1 MIGKFE
7 ESRTSVVPDVP
18 WAGSVAAIGSAGW
31 QGCSGGVMRLET
43 RFAGIIA
50 SCFVFGICTAGYISY
65 RLEARQAR
73 EEVKQKADMVLETA
87 MAVRAYTS
95 EEVAVALQAMDD
107 KGSFHAAQVP
117 SFAAQ
122 SAMRRLA
129 QKLPE
134 YQYRESSLNPTNLN
148 DRATDWEVGLLRAFQ
163 ADPQRTELSGELG
176 AGQDRQYYVARPIR
190 MGSPACLYCH
200 STPEAAPR
208 AMVARYGAGNGFG
221 WRMGDV
227 VGLHLV
233 RVSTAPAEAKAFNS
247 VVVMRLLRRHVTSPL
262 EALTRVAL
270 ATSLD
275 KPLDRSHEDPPLPTG
290 HGQFEELQRA
300 IQRLKASMD
309 HALRL
314 IERRPLASPGSAA
327 TSTPT
332 STPTSASSPATPGDT
347 PPVSGT
353 DPRS

>member
-1 MIGKFE
+1 
-7 ESRTSVVPDVP
+7 
-18 WAGSVAAIGSAGW
+18 
-31 QGCSGGVMRLET
+31 MRLET

-95 EEVAVALQAMDD
+95 EEVAVALQALDD

-200 STPEAAPR
+200 STPEAAPK

-227 VGLHLV
+227 VGLQLV

-247 VVVMRLLRRHVTSPL
+247 VVVTIGSITSVFVLAAAVMLLLLRRHVTSPL

-275 KPLDRSHEDPPLPTG
+275 KPLDPSQEDIPLPPG

-314 IERRPLASPGSAA
+314 IERRPAVSAA
-327 TSTPT
+327 PV
-332 STPTSASSPATPGDT
+332 PVPASASAPVSVPASAPGGPSDV
-347 PPVSGT
+347 PPVAGT

>member
-1 MIGKFE
+1 
-7 ESRTSVVPDVP
+7 
-18 WAGSVAAIGSAGW
+18 
-31 QGCSGGVMRLET
+31 MRLET

-65 RLEARQAR
+65 RLEACQAR

-107 KGSFHAAQVP
+107 KGNFHAAQVP

-200 STPEAAPR
+200 STPEAAPK

-227 VGLHLV
+227 VGLQLV

-247 VVVMRLLRRHVTSPL
+247 VVVTIGSITSVFVLAAAVMLLLLRRHVTSPL

-275 KPLDRSHEDPPLPTG
+275 KPLDKLQEDIPLPPG

-314 IERRPLASPGSAA
+314 IERRPAVSAA
-327 TSTPT
+327 PV
-332 STPTSASSPATPGDT
+332 PAPASASAPVSVPASAPGGPSDV
-347 PPVSGT
+347 PPVAGT

>member
-1 MIGKFE
+1 
-7 ESRTSVVPDVP
+7 
-18 WAGSVAAIGSAGW
+18 
-31 QGCSGGVMRLET
+31 
-43 RFAGIIA
+43 
-50 SCFVFGICTAGYISY
+50 
-65 RLEARQAR
+65 
-73 EEVKQKADMVLETA
+73 

-95 EEVAVALQAMDD
+95 EEVAVALQAVDD
-107 KGSFHAAQVP
+107 KGNFHAAQVP

-148 DRATDWEVGLLRAFQ
+148 DRATDWEVGLLRDFQ

-190 MGSPACLYCH
+190 MDSPACLYCH
-200 STPEAAPR
+200 STPEAAPK

-227 VGLHLV
+227 VGLQLV

-247 VVVMRLLRRHVTSPL
+247 VVVTIGSITSVFVLAAAVMLLLLRRHVTSPL

-275 KPLDRSHEDPPLPTG
+275 KPLDKSQEDIPLPPG

-314 IERRPLASPGSAA
+314 IERRPAI
-327 TSTPT
+327 
-332 STPTSASSPATPGDT
+332 SPAPVPASATAPVSMPASVPGGASDL
-347 PPVSGT
+347 PPVVGT

>member
-1 MIGKFE
+1 
-7 ESRTSVVPDVP
+7 
-18 WAGSVAAIGSAGW
+18 
-31 QGCSGGVMRLET
+31 MRLET

-122 SAMRRLA
+122 GAMRRLA
-129 QKLPE
+129 KKLPE

-163 ADPQRTELSGELG
+163 ADPLRTELSGELG

-190 MGSPACLYCH
+190 LGSPACLYCH

-208 AMVARYGAGNGFG
+208 AMVARYGTANGFG

-227 VGLHLV
+227 VGLQLV

-247 VVVMRLLRRHVTSPL
+247 VVVTIGSITSVFVLAAAVMLLLLRRHVTSPL

-275 KPLDRSHEDPPLPTG
+275 KPLDKAQEDLPLPTG

-314 IERRPLASPGSAA
+314 IERRS
-327 TSTPT
+327 TSTPG
-332 STPTSASSPATPGDT
+332 PAAGSAPSPALPTDT
-347 PPVSGT
+347 VPVSDT
-353 DPRS
+353 DSRS

>member
-1 MIGKFE
+1 
-7 ESRTSVVPDVP
+7 
-18 WAGSVAAIGSAGW
+18 
-31 QGCSGGVMRLET
+31 MRLET

-107 KGSFHAAQVP
+107 KGNFHAAQVP

-200 STPEAAPR
+200 STPEAAPK

-227 VGLHLV
+227 VGLQLV

-247 VVVMRLLRRHVTSPL
+247 VVVTIGSITSVFVLAAAVMLLLLRRHVTSPL

-275 KPLDRSHEDPPLPTG
+275 KPLDKLQEDIPLPPG

-314 IERRPLASPGSAA
+314 IERRPAVSAA
-327 TSTPT
+327 PV
-332 STPTSASSPATPGDT
+332 PAPASASAPVSVPASAPGGPSDV
-347 PPVSGT
+347 PPVAGT

>member
-1 MIGKFE
+1 
-7 ESRTSVVPDVP
+7 
-18 WAGSVAAIGSAGW
+18 
-31 QGCSGGVMRLET
+31 MRLET

-227 VGLHLV
+227 VGLQLV

-247 VVVMRLLRRHVTSPL
+247 VVVTIGSITSVFVLAAAVMLLLLRRHVTSPL

-275 KPLDRSHEDPPLPTG
+275 KPLDKSQEDIPLPPG

-314 IERRPLASPGSAA
+314 IERRPAI
-327 TSTPT
+327 
-332 STPTSASSPATPGDT
+332 SPAPVPASATAPVSMPASVPGGASDL
-347 PPVSGT
+347 PPVVGT

>member
-1 MIGKFE
+1 
-7 ESRTSVVPDVP
+7 
-18 WAGSVAAIGSAGW
+18 
-31 QGCSGGVMRLET
+31 MRLET

-107 KGSFHAAQVP
+107 KGNFHAAQVP

-134 YQYRESSLNPTNLN
+134 YQYRESSLNPTNQN

-208 AMVARYGAGNGFG
+208 AMVARYGAANGFG

-227 VGLHLV
+227 VGLQLV

-247 VVVMRLLRRHVTSPL
+247 VVVTIGSITSVFVLAAAVMLLLLRRHVTSPL

-275 KPLDRSHEDPPLPTG
+275 KPLDKMQDDPPLPPG

-314 IERRPLASPGSAA
+314 IERRPAASPGPAAGSAPA
-327 TSTPT
+327 P
-332 STPTSASSPATPGDT
+332 SPALPTDT
-347 PPVSGT
+347 APVSDT

>member
-1 MIGKFE
+1 
-7 ESRTSVVPDVP
+7 
-18 WAGSVAAIGSAGW
+18 
-31 QGCSGGVMRLET
+31 MRLET

-95 EEVAVALQAMDD
+95 EEVALQALDD

-200 STPEAAPR
+200 STPEAAPK

-227 VGLHLV
+227 VGLQLV

-247 VVVMRLLRRHVTSPL
+247 VVVTIGSITSVFVLAAAVMLLLLRRHVTSPL

-275 KPLDRSHEDPPLPTG
+275 KPLDRSQDDIPLPPG

-314 IERRPLASPGSAA
+314 IERRPAVSAA
-327 TSTPT
+327 PV
-332 STPTSASSPATPGDT
+332 PAPASASA
-347 PPVSGT
+347 PVSVPASAPGGPPDVPPLAGT